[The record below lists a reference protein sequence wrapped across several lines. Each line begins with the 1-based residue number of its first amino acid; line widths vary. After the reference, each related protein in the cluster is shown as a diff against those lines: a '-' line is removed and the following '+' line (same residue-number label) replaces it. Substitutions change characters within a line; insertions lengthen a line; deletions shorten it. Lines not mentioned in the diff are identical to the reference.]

1 MRDKKNFDPKGAHI
15 LSVNKMKND
24 NGILYSQKLAEPA
37 FNLVLTFLAF
47 LKMLFY
53 LRLFEQFG
61 SIVNLTIQV
70 FQDIRSFIFFLSFFF
85 VFFTFMFELL
95 GAQFVGRGDD
105 YKNLNDKLAKIPKT
119 DPKFKE
125 N

>member
-24 NGILYSQKLAEPA
+24 NGILYSQKLADPA

-70 FQDIRSFIFFLSFFF
+70 F
-85 VFFTFMFELL
+85 
-95 GAQFVGRGDD
+95 
-105 YKNLNDKLAKIPKT
+105 
-119 DPKFKE
+119 
-125 N
+125 